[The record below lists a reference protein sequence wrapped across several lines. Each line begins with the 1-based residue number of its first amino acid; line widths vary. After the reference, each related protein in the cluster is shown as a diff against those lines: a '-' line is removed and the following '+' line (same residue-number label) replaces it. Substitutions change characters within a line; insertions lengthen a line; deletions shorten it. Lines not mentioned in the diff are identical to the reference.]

1 MVSRLGAGSAAR
13 GHSSGGVGW
22 VGLAGIAAA
31 ALLVLADVVGSLLRP
46 DYSPI
51 NQTISDLG
59 IGSNG
64 WLIDA
69 SLVVLGL
76 CLTGVAVAFY
86 RTVRPP
92 RSGVLRFAATL
103 LLACVGVGYLVAGV
117 FPETQLQYHYTG
129 AALVFLGSLLGFPT
143 AGILLR
149 RDPEWRSWGNRS
161 LLASLVLVV
170 LVGVM
175 GYTFSSYTFDS
186 AGLYR
191 SGEWGGLM
199 ERVVFGVILLW
210 FAVAGYLTFRNWT
223 SDRPRHL
230 AQD

>member
-13 GHSSGGVGW
+13 EHSSGGVGW
-22 VGLAGIAAA
+22 VGLAGVAGV
-31 ALLVLADVVGSLLRP
+31 ALLVLADVVGSLQRP

-51 NQTISDLG
+51 SQTISDLG
-59 IGSNG
+59 VGNNG

-175 GYTFSSYTFDS
+175 GYTFASYTFD
-186 AGLYR
+186 ADGLYR
-191 SGEWGGLM
+191 SGAWGGLM
-199 ERVVFGVILLW
+199 ERIVFGVILLW
-210 FAVAGYLTFRNWT
+210 FGVAGYLSWHRGR
-223 SDRPRHL
+223 SM
-230 AQD
+230 QDVKG